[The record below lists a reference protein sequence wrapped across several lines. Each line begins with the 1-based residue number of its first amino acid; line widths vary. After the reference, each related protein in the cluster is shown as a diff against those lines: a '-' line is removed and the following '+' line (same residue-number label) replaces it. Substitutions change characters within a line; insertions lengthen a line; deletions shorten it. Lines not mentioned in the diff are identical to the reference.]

1 MFYEGSWLS
10 ETKVDFNEPSLTYT
24 SRHTNDNFNHS
35 RWVLAIEISHIR
47 PYSRVLDGIS
57 HSRKYAFCGTNVP
70 FSSPNVFILP
80 FEMQDALTTSML
92 LCGTKTLYQCSHP
105 NQHVYLNS
113 DEQSKTYLIYVFH
126 FTTKNKAVS
135 FSCLLIYAYTNS
147 QVSWVLALNSIS

>member
-1 MFYEGSWLS
+1 MFYKGSWLS

-24 SRHTNDNFNHS
+24 SCHTNDNFNHS
-35 RWVLAIEISHIR
+35 RWVPAIEISHIR

-57 HSRKYAFCGTNVP
+57 HSRKYAFCGTDVP

-92 LCGTKTLYQCSHP
+92 CGTKTLYQCSHP

-113 DEQSKTYLIYVFH
+113 DQQSKTYLIYVFH
-126 FTTKNKAVS
+126 FTTKIKAV
-135 FSCLLIYAYTNS
+135 LLLLLANTCYTTS
-147 QVSWVLALNSIS
+147 QVSWILALNSIS

>member
-92 LCGTKTLYQCSHP
+92 CGTKTLYQCSHP

-113 DEQSKTYLIYVFH
+113 DQQSKTYLIYVFH

>member
-24 SRHTNDNFNHS
+24 SCHTNDNFNHS

-92 LCGTKTLYQCSHP
+92 CGTKTLYQCSHP

-135 FSCLLIYAYTNS
+135 FSCLLIYICYATS